1 MYIQCKRMCFKF
13 TFDSVHGKTKD
24 LCKCLAS
31 SFILHNGKC
40 ILYIKLT
47 LVLFFIQSWNQLPR
61 CQRNLIIMGITA
73 FCVTLL
79 LFLPGDQLIN
89 MKDVRQKPAAAPFH
103 MRRENTLQNPHHHPN
118 LDADK
123 NNNNDNLPSDILAAV
138 ASPMTIEHLAKD
150 KVSKVIL

>member
-1 MYIQCKRMCFKF
+1 MF
-13 TFDSVHGKTKD
+13 
-24 LCKCLAS
+24 
-31 SFILHNGKC
+31 N
-40 ILYIKLT
+40 LYINNIGLC
-47 LVLFFIQSWNQLPR
+47 FIQSWNQLPR

-89 MKDVRQKPAAAPFH
+89 MKDVGLKSAGVPFR

-123 NNNNDNLPSDILAAV
+123 NNNNNDNLPSEILAAV
-138 ASPMTIEHLAKD
+138 ASPMTVEHLAKD
-150 KVSKVIL
+150 KV

>member
-1 MYIQCKRMCFKF
+1 M
-13 TFDSVHGKTKD
+13 
-24 LCKCLAS
+24 L
-31 SFILHNGKC
+31 N
-40 ILYIKLT
+40 LYINNIGLC
-47 LVLFFIQSWNQLPR
+47 FIQSWNQLPR

-89 MKDVRQKPAAAPFH
+89 MKDVGLKSAASPFR

-123 NNNNDNLPSDILAAV
+123 NNNNNDNLPSEILAAV
-138 ASPMTIEHLAKD
+138 ASPMTVEHLAKD
-150 KVSKVIL
+150 KVWVMAW